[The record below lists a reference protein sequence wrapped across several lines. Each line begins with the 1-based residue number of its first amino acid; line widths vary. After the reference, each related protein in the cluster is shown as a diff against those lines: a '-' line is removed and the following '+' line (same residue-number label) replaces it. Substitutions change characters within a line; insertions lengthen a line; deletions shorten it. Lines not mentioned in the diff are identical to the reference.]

1 MYEEARKAYL
11 QANYA
16 MLRKN
21 AITCRKASRSIEA
34 IQRGDDTFRFA
45 CQALA
50 ASLFDLTNADLT
62 MVCNELGVPVLGDKD
77 EEETPVETPVEAPVE
92 AAAPVETAETP
103 AATTSAEDMFGLSAT
118 PSAAPAEDMF
128 ASMQAAPAA
137 LTKERAT
144 ALATIAEAQME
155 KLNNDLDAA
164 MADDK
169 TEECEKLS
177 EEIESLE
184 TYAGE
189 LKKFA
194 AGTVTEEPTAPS
206 CFDEHFASKNAGD
219 DLFLGM

>member
-1 MYEEARKAYL
+1 
-11 QANYA
+11 

-21 AITCRKASRSIEA
+21 AVTCRKASRSIEA

-50 ASLFDLTNADLT
+50 ASLFELTNADLT
-62 MVCNELGVPVLGDKD
+62 MVCNQLGVPALGDKD
-77 EEETPVETPVEAPVE
+77 DDETPVETPAEAP
-92 AAAPVETAETP
+92 AAAETPAAETPAAETP
-103 AATTSAEDMFGLSAT
+103 AATPAETTPAEDMFGLSTT

-128 ASMQAAPAA
+128 ATMQAAPAA

-184 TYAGE
+184 SYAGE

-194 AGTVTEEPTAPS
+194 AGTVTEEPKAPS

>member
-1 MYEEARKAYL
+1 
-11 QANYA
+11 
-16 MLRKN
+16 
-21 AITCRKASRSIEA
+21 
-34 IQRGDDTFRFA
+34 
-45 CQALA
+45 
-50 ASLFDLTNADLT
+50 
-62 MVCNELGVPVLGDKD
+62 MVCNQLGVPALGDKD
-77 EEETPVETPVEAPVE
+77 DDETPVETPAEAP
-92 AAAPVETAETP
+92 AAAETPAAETPAAETP
-103 AATTSAEDMFGLSAT
+103 AATPAETTPAEDMFGLSTT

-128 ASMQAAPAA
+128 ATMQAAPAA

-184 TYAGE
+184 SYAGE

-194 AGTVTEEPTAPS
+194 AGTVTEEPKAPS

>member
-1 MYEEARKAYL
+1 
-11 QANYA
+11 

-21 AITCRKASRSIEA
+21 AVTCRKASRSIEA

-50 ASLFDLTNADLT
+50 ASLFELTNADLT
-62 MVCNELGVPVLGDKD
+62 MVCNQLGVPALGDKD
-77 EEETPVETPVEAPVE
+77 DDETPVETPAEAP
-92 AAAPVETAETP
+92 AAAETPAAETPAAETP
-103 AATTSAEDMFGLSAT
+103 AATPAETTPAEDMFGLSTT

-128 ASMQAAPAA
+128 ATMQAAPAA

-144 ALATIAEAQME
+144 AMATIAEAQME

-184 TYAGE
+184 SYAGE

-194 AGTVTEEPTAPS
+194 AGTVTEEPKAPS

>member
-1 MYEEARKAYL
+1 
-11 QANYA
+11 

-21 AITCRKASRSIEA
+21 AVTCRKASRSIEA

-50 ASLFDLTNADLT
+50 ASLFELTNADLT
-62 MVCNELGVPVLGDKD
+62 MVCNQLGVPALGDKD
-77 EEETPVETPVEAPVE
+77 DDETPVETPAEAP
-92 AAAPVETAETP
+92 AAAETP
-103 AATTSAEDMFGLSAT
+103 AAETPAAETPAAETPAETTPAEDMFGLSTT

-128 ASMQAAPAA
+128 ATMQAAPAA

-144 ALATIAEAQME
+144 AMATIAEAQME

-184 TYAGE
+184 SYAGE

-194 AGTVTEEPTAPS
+194 AGTVTEEPKAPS

>member
-1 MYEEARKAYL
+1 
-11 QANYA
+11 

-21 AITCRKASRSIEA
+21 AVTCRKASRSIEA

-50 ASLFDLTNADLT
+50 ASLFELTNADLT
-62 MVCNELGVPVLGDKD
+62 MVCNQLGVPALGDKD
-77 EEETPVETPVEAPVE
+77 DDETPVETPAEAP
-92 AAAPVETAETP
+92 AAAETPADAAETP
-103 AATTSAEDMFGLSAT
+103 AATPAETTPAEDMFGLSTT

-128 ASMQAAPAA
+128 ATMQAAPAA

-177 EEIESLE
+177 EEIESLDS
-184 TYAGE
+184 YAGE

-194 AGTVTEEPTAPS
+194 AGTVTEEPKAPS

>member
-1 MYEEARKAYL
+1 
-11 QANYA
+11 

-21 AITCRKASRSIEA
+21 AVTCRKASRSIEA

-50 ASLFDLTNADLT
+50 ASLFELTNADLT
-62 MVCNELGVPVLGDKD
+62 MVCNQLGVPALGDKD
-77 EEETPVETPVEAPVE
+77 DDETPVETPAEAP
-92 AAAPVETAETP
+92 AAAETPADAAETP
-103 AATTSAEDMFGLSAT
+103 AATPAETTPAEVMFGLSTT

-128 ASMQAAPAA
+128 ATMQAAPAA

-184 TYAGE
+184 SYAGE

-194 AGTVTEEPTAPS
+194 AGTVTEEPKAPS

>member
-1 MYEEARKAYL
+1 
-11 QANYA
+11 

-21 AITCRKASRSIEA
+21 AVTCRKASRSIEA

-45 CQALA
+45 CPALA
-50 ASLFDLTNADLT
+50 ASLFELTNADLT
-62 MVCNELGVPVLGDKD
+62 MVCNQLGVPALGDKD
-77 EEETPVETPVEAPVE
+77 DDETPVETPAEAP
-92 AAAPVETAETP
+92 AAAETPAAETPAAETP
-103 AATTSAEDMFGLSAT
+103 AATPAETTPAEDMFGLSTT

-128 ASMQAAPAA
+128 ATMQAAPAA

-144 ALATIAEAQME
+144 AMATIAEAQME

-184 TYAGE
+184 SYAGE

-194 AGTVTEEPTAPS
+194 AGTVTEEPKAPS

>member
-1 MYEEARKAYL
+1 
-11 QANYA
+11 

-21 AITCRKASRSIEA
+21 AVTCRKASRSIEA

-50 ASLFDLTNADLT
+50 ASLFELTNADLT
-62 MVCNELGVPVLGDKD
+62 MVCNQLGVPALGDKD
-77 EEETPVETPVEAPVE
+77 DDETPVETPAEAP
-92 AAAPVETAETP
+92 AAAETPAAETP
-103 AATTSAEDMFGLSAT
+103 AATPAETTPAETTPAEDMFGLSTT

-128 ASMQAAPAA
+128 ATMQAAPAA

-184 TYAGE
+184 SYAGE

-194 AGTVTEEPTAPS
+194 AGTVTEEPKAPS

>member
-1 MYEEARKAYL
+1 
-11 QANYA
+11 

-21 AITCRKASRSIEA
+21 AVTCRKASRSIEA

-50 ASLFDLTNADLT
+50 ASLFELTNADLT
-62 MVCNELGVPVLGDKD
+62 MVCNQLGVPALGDKD
-77 EEETPVETPVEAPVE
+77 DDETPVETPAEAP
-92 AAAPVETAETP
+92 AAAETPAAETP
-103 AATTSAEDMFGLSAT
+103 AATPAETTPAETTPAEDMFGLSTT
-118 PSAAPAEDMF
+118 PSAAPTEDMF
-128 ASMQAAPAA
+128 ATMQAAPAA

-184 TYAGE
+184 SYAGE

-194 AGTVTEEPTAPS
+194 AGTVTEEPKAPS

>member
-1 MYEEARKAYL
+1 
-11 QANYA
+11 

-21 AITCRKASRSIEA
+21 AVTCRKASRSIEA

-62 MVCNELGVPVLGDKD
+62 MVCNQLGVPVLGDEDD
-77 EEETPVETPVEAPVE
+77 EAPAETPAEAPAPAEAAEAEAAVEAPV
-92 AAAPVETAETP
+92 ETP
-103 AATTSAEDMFGLSAT
+103 AATTSADDMFGLSAT
-118 PSAAPAEDMF
+118 PSAAPSAAPAAAPAEDMF

>member
-1 MYEEARKAYL
+1 
-11 QANYA
+11 

-21 AITCRKASRSIEA
+21 AVTCRKASRSIEA

-50 ASLFDLTNADLT
+50 ASLFELTNADLT
-62 MVCNELGVPVLGDKD
+62 MVCNQLGVPALGDKD
-77 EEETPVETPVEAPVE
+77 DDETPVETPAEAP
-92 AAAPVETAETP
+92 AAAETPAAETPAAETP
-103 AATTSAEDMFGLSAT
+103 AATPAETTPAEDMFGLSTT

-128 ASMQAAPAA
+128 ATMQAAPAA

-144 ALATIAEAQME
+144 AMATIAEAQME

-177 EEIESLE
+177 EEIIEIGR
-184 TYAGE
+184 AH
-189 LKKFA
+189 
-194 AGTVTEEPTAPS
+194 V
-206 CFDEHFASKNAGD
+206 
-219 DLFLGM
+219 

>member
-1 MYEEARKAYL
+1 
-11 QANYA
+11 
-16 MLRKN
+16 MLSKN
-21 AITCRKASRSIEA
+21 AVTCRKASRSIEA

-50 ASLFDLTNADLT
+50 ASLFELTNADLT
-62 MVCNELGVPVLGDKD
+62 MVCNQLGVPALGDKD
-77 EEETPVETPVEAPVE
+77 DDETPVETPAEAP
-92 AAAPVETAETP
+92 ADAPETPAAETP
-103 AATTSAEDMFGLSAT
+103 AATPAET
-118 PSAAPAEDMF
+118 TPAEDMF
-128 ASMQAAPAA
+128 ATMQAAPAA

-184 TYAGE
+184 SYAGE

-194 AGTVTEEPTAPS
+194 AGTVTEEPKAPS

>member
-1 MYEEARKAYL
+1 
-11 QANYA
+11 

-62 MVCNELGVPVLGDKD
+62 AVCNQLGVPVLGDKD
-77 EEETPVETPVEAPVE
+77 EEEAPAAPAEAPE
-92 AAAPVETAETP
+92 APEAPVETAEAPVEAPETTP
-103 AATTSAEDMFGLSAT
+103 AETTSAEDMFGLSAA
-118 PSAAPAEDMF
+118 PSAPVAPAAPVEDMF
-128 ASMQAAPAA
+128 ASMQTAPAA

-169 TEECEKLS
+169 TEECGKLS
-177 EEIESLE
+177 EQIESLE
-184 TYAGE
+184 TYAGD

-194 AGTVTEEPTAPS
+194 AGTVTEEPAAPS

>member
-1 MYEEARKAYL
+1 
-11 QANYA
+11 

-21 AITCRKASRSIEA
+21 AVTCRKASRSIEA

-50 ASLFDLTNADLT
+50 ASLFELTNADLT
-62 MVCNELGVPVLGDKD
+62 MVCNQLGVPVLGDKD
-77 EEETPVETPVEAPVE
+77 DDETPVETPAEAP
-92 AAAPVETAETP
+92 AAAETPAAETP
-103 AATTSAEDMFGLSAT
+103 AATPAETTPAETTPAEDMFGLSTT

-128 ASMQAAPAA
+128 ATMQAAPAA

-184 TYAGE
+184 SYAGE

-194 AGTVTEEPTAPS
+194 AGTVTEEPKAPS

>member
-1 MYEEARKAYL
+1 
-11 QANYA
+11 

-21 AITCRKASRSIEA
+21 AVTCRKASRSIEA

-50 ASLFDLTNADLT
+50 ASLFELTNADLT
-62 MVCNELGVPVLGDKD
+62 MVCNQLGVPALGDKD
-77 EEETPVETPVEAPVE
+77 DDETPVETPAEAP
-92 AAAPVETAETP
+92 AAAETP
-103 AATTSAEDMFGLSAT
+103 ADAAETPAETTPAETTPAEDMFGLSTT

-128 ASMQAAPAA
+128 ATMQAAPAA

-184 TYAGE
+184 SYAGE

-194 AGTVTEEPTAPS
+194 AGTVTEEPKAPS

>member
-1 MYEEARKAYL
+1 
-11 QANYA
+11 

-21 AITCRKASRSIEA
+21 AVTCRKASRSIEA

-50 ASLFDLTNADLT
+50 ASLFELTNADLT
-62 MVCNELGVPVLGDKD
+62 MVCNQLGVPALGDKD
-77 EEETPVETPVEAPVE
+77 DDETPVETPAEAP
-92 AAAPVETAETP
+92 AAAETPAAETPAAETP
-103 AATTSAEDMFGLSAT
+103 AATPAETTPAEDMFGLSTT

-128 ASMQAAPAA
+128 ATMQAAPAA

-155 KLNNDLDAA
+155 KLNNDVDAA

-184 TYAGE
+184 SYAGE

-194 AGTVTEEPTAPS
+194 AGTVTEEPKAPS

>member
-1 MYEEARKAYL
+1 
-11 QANYA
+11 

-21 AITCRKASRSIEA
+21 AVTCRKASRSIEA

-50 ASLFDLTNADLT
+50 ASLFELTNADLT
-62 MVCNELGVPVLGDKD
+62 MVCNQLGVPALGDKD
-77 EEETPVETPVEAPVE
+77 DDETPVETPAEAP
-92 AAAPVETAETP
+92 AAAETP
-103 AATTSAEDMFGLSAT
+103 AAETPAAETPAETTPAETTPAEDMFGLSTT
-118 PSAAPAEDMF
+118 PSAAPTEDMF
-128 ASMQAAPAA
+128 ATMQAAPAA

-184 TYAGE
+184 SYAGE

-194 AGTVTEEPTAPS
+194 AGTVTEEPKAPS

>member
-1 MYEEARKAYL
+1 
-11 QANYA
+11 

-21 AITCRKASRSIEA
+21 AVTCRKASRSIEA

-50 ASLFDLTNADLT
+50 ASLFELTNADLT
-62 MVCNELGVPVLGDKD
+62 MVCNQLGVPALGDKD
-77 EEETPVETPVEAPVE
+77 DDETPVETPAEAP
-92 AAAPVETAETP
+92 AAAETPAAETPAAETP
-103 AATTSAEDMFGLSAT
+103 AATPAETTPAEDMFGLSTT

-128 ASMQAAPAA
+128 ATMQAAPAA

-144 ALATIAEAQME
+144 ALATIAEAQIE

-184 TYAGE
+184 SYAGE

-194 AGTVTEEPTAPS
+194 AGTVTEEPKAPS

>member
-1 MYEEARKAYL
+1 
-11 QANYA
+11 

-21 AITCRKASRSIEA
+21 AVTCRKASRSIEA

-50 ASLFDLTNADLT
+50 ASLFELTNADLT
-62 MVCNELGVPVLGDKD
+62 MVCNQLGVPALGDKD
-77 EEETPVETPVEAPVE
+77 DDETPVETPAEAP
-92 AAAPVETAETP
+92 AAAETP
-103 AATTSAEDMFGLSAT
+103 AAETPAAETPAETTPAETTPAEDMFGLSTT

-128 ASMQAAPAA
+128 ATMQAAPAA

-184 TYAGE
+184 SYAGE

-194 AGTVTEEPTAPS
+194 AGTVTEEPKAPS

>member
-1 MYEEARKAYL
+1 
-11 QANYA
+11 

-21 AITCRKASRSIEA
+21 AVTCRKASRSIEA

-50 ASLFDLTNADLT
+50 ASLFELTNADLT
-62 MVCNELGVPVLGDKD
+62 MVCNQLGVPALGDKD
-77 EEETPVETPVEAPVE
+77 DDETPVETPAEAP
-92 AAAPVETAETP
+92 AAAETPAADTPAAETP
-103 AATTSAEDMFGLSAT
+103 AATPAETTPAEDMFGLSTT

-128 ASMQAAPAA
+128 ATMQAAPAA

-184 TYAGE
+184 SYAGE

-194 AGTVTEEPTAPS
+194 AGTVTEEPKAPS